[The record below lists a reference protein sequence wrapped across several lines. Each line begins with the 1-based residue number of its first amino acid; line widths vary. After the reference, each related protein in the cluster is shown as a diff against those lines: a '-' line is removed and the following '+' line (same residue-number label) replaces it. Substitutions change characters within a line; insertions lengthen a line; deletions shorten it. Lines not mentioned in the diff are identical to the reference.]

1 MPVRTKERHTEAV
14 QKKAMASGSFQRRQ
28 RAQPHTIGSKEQV
41 KPRITKKKPEE
52 QPAIPWR
59 EAFAHLSD
67 EDIAGAIL
75 RDFRETAKLTQT
87 KLSLLTGIPQ
97 SHISAIER
105 GKLFIGKERAKKFAT
120 VFDCDY
126 RMFL

>member
-1 MPVRTKERHTEAV
+1 MPVLTKERLTEAAR
-14 QKKAMASGSFQRRQ
+14 KKTTASGSFQRRQ
-28 RAQPHTIGSKEQV
+28 RKRLAIRGKKQA
-41 KPRITKKKPEE
+41 KPRITKEKPEE
-52 QPAIPWR
+52 QSAIPWR

-75 RDFRETAKLTQT
+75 RDFRQTAKLTQT
-87 KLSLLTGIPQ
+87 KLSDLTGIPQ
-97 SHISAIER
+97 PHISSIER
-105 GKLFIGKERAKKFAT
+105 GKLSMGKERAKKFAT

>member
-1 MPVRTKERHTEAV
+1 MPVLTKKRPTEASR
-14 QKKAMASGSFQRRQ
+14 KK
-28 RAQPHTIGSKEQV
+28 TV
-41 KPRITKKKPEE
+41 TKPKSRITKKSREE
-52 QPAIPWR
+52 QPAVSWR

-87 KLSLLTGIPQ
+87 ELSRLTGIPQ
-97 SHISAIER
+97 PHISAIEH
-105 GKLFIGKERAKKFAT
+105 GKLAIGKERAKKLAA
-120 VFDCDY
+120 VFNSDY